1 MANKNKMK
9 VYLAE
14 RAGFCFGVKRAMD
27 IVSEL
32 EGEEDVYTFGPLIH
46 NPQVVEKLRQKGIKC
61 AENIKDI
68 VKGKVVIRAHGVSPR
83 TIQELKEL
91 KLKIVDATCPYVKK
105 VHKLTKKLDQEG
117 YQVIILGEKE
127 HPEVIGI
134 KGNSENAI
142 VIEKLEDI
150 ESLKSYSKIGL
161 VSQTTQS
168 KDKFK
173 LLSDKLTDYADELKV
188 YNTICNATEQRQ
200 KTAVKLAK
208 QMDLIIVLGG
218 YNSGNTR
225 RLAEL
230 CSKETETVHI
240 EQFSDLDKAILDDKE
255 KVGVTAGASTPDYLI
270 EDLIQ
275 KLESYTVG

>member
-46 NPQVVEKLRQKGIKC
+46 NPQVFEKLRQKGIKC